1 MTSRP
6 YSTHKNNPSLHKS
19 MRFLKPG
26 ELCDHEST
34 PPPPPPS
41 PPPPIPPPP
50 PPPPPMTHD
59 MQLLSPI
66 LIIIFGVFSVC
77 FSFIC
82 YLTCAKICR
91 MRQRNRRI
99 TDHEARED
107 LVNEDLGP
115 VIHNPIWLINTRG
128 LDQSQI
134 ESIHAFKY
142 KRDERLIEGTDCS
155 ICLSEFEDDER
166 LRLLPK
172 CSHAF
177 HIPCIDTWL
186 RSHKNCPLCRAS
198 IIKNVPN
205 HDQTEN
211 PVTESDMIES
221 STTTEETEIPPVHD
235 SQTTDDHNE
244 VEVENNAEIVRTSG
258 ILDEN
263 DGSRVRVDGDHLA
276 DHHHVQGEELVLK
289 RQLVVSKKPSS
300 MPKSGHKLNGSR
312 SSSSF
317 HMYRKP
323 TKSSSFGQVSSRIYN
338 QSY

>member
-1 MTSRP
+1 MEFSV
-6 YSTHKNNPSLHKS
+6 SFNN
-19 MRFLKPG
+19 KPCKF
-26 ELCDHEST
+26 CDHEYAPQ
-34 PPPPPPS
+34 PPP

-50 PPPPPMTHD
+50 PPPPPMND
-59 MQLLSPI
+59 DLQSLPPI
-66 LIIIFGVFSVC
+66 LIIMFGVFSVS

-107 LVNEDLGP
+107 VVNEDLGP

-134 ESIHAFKY
+134 ESIHVFKY

-186 RSHKNCPLCRAS
+186 RSHKNCPLCRAL

-235 SQTTDDHNE
+235 SQTTDDHRA
-244 VEVENNAEIVRTSG
+244 VEVESNAEIAKNSG

-263 DGSRVRVDGDHLA
+263 AVENTPYSSNGSRVRADTDHLA
-276 DHHHVQGEELVLK
+276 DHHHVQGKELVLK

-300 MPKSGHKLNGSR
+300 MPKSGHKLHESR
-312 SSSSF
+312 SSSSI

-323 TKSSSFGQVSSRIYN
+323 KKSSSFGQVSSRIYN